1 MKTGRESICSHQHE
15 KAPVAGEGTVKVF
28 QESQHPIHKVFTV
41 ASISLWRGGLADCNG
56 RWLALWKS
64 TIEDMERKLTIVFFD
79 AGGGHRSAAEA
90 LKSVLENQEQPW
102 RVELLNLQEQ
112 LDKLDI
118 VRKLTGIRLQ
128 DAYNLILRKGWTRL
142 TPQLLPAMQ
151 SVIRMFH
158 RPTVKML
165 QDYWRQNPTD
175 LVLSVIP
182 HFNRAMAES
191 IRKTTPR
198 TAFVTLL
205 TDFAD
210 YPPHFWIERQKQFLI
225 CGSERA
231 EQQAFALGHDRDHV
245 FLASGMIM
253 KPKFYQRTSVDRKSE
268 QGRLGLDSDIPVGI
282 VLFGGHGSGTML
294 HIVKRINAV
303 SIKVQLILICGKNT
317 KLQNAIKSLK
327 TRFPIFVEGF
337 TQNVDHYMALSDF
350 FIGKPGPGSISEALQ
365 FHLPVIVECNSRTL
379 PQERYNAQWVTE
391 KRVGIVLKSFRHVTE
406 GVQQLL
412 DPTTFAEFRKNA
424 EAYTNR
430 ALFEIPQFLDTIAYR
445 QSSIQNT
452 ETVLQIAEEA

>member
-1 MKTGRESICSHQHE
+1 
-15 KAPVAGEGTVKVF
+15 
-28 QESQHPIHKVFTV
+28 
-41 ASISLWRGGLADCNG
+41 
-56 RWLALWKS
+56 
-64 TIEDMERKLTIVFFD
+64 MERKLTIVFFD

-268 QGRLGLDSDIPVGI
+268 RGRLGLDSDIPVGI

>member
-1 MKTGRESICSHQHE
+1 M
-15 KAPVAGEGTVKVF
+15 
-28 QESQHPIHKVFTV
+28 
-41 ASISLWRGGLADCNG
+41 N
-56 RWLALWKS
+56 
-64 TIEDMERKLTIVFFD
+64 RKLTIVFFD

-102 RVELLNLQEQ
+102 SVELLNLQEQ
-112 LDKLDI
+112 LDKFDI

-142 TPQLLPAMQ
+142 TPQLLPMMQ

-165 QDYWRQNPTD
+165 QEYWKENPTH

-182 HFNRAMAES
+182 HFNRALAES
-191 IRKTTPR
+191 IRKIAPR

-225 CGSERA
+225 CGTERA
-231 EQQAFALGHDRDHV
+231 QQQAFEHGHDRDHV

-253 KPKFYQRTSVDRKSE
+253 KPKFYRKTAVDRVEERKK
-268 QGRLGLDSDIPVGI
+268 LGLKPDIPVGI

-294 HIVKRINAV
+294 DIVKRINAV
-303 SIKVQLILICGKNT
+303 SIKVQLILICGKNK
-317 KLQNAIKSLK
+317 KLQTAIKNLK

-337 TQNVDHYMALSDF
+337 TQNVDYYMSLSDL
-350 FIGKPGPGSISEALQ
+350 FIGKSGPGTISEALQ
-365 FHLPVIVECNSRTL
+365 FHLPVIVECNGRTL

-391 KRVGIVLKSFRHVTE
+391 KRVGFVLKSFRHITE
-406 GVQQLL
+406 GVEQLL
-412 DPTTFAEFRKNA
+412 NPTTFAEVRKNA

-445 QSSIQNT
+445 QSSIRGT
-452 ETVLQIAEEA
+452 ETVLA